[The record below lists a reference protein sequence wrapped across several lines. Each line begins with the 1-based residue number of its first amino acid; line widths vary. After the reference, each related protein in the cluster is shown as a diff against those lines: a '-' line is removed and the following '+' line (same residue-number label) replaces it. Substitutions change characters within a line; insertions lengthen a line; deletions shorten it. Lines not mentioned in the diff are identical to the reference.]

1 MIKKSKKLL
10 IANKES
16 IICGW
21 ELIKKES
28 KKHKTKIIP
37 IDSEHFS
44 ILRLLQKSNLN
55 EIDKVF
61 LTASGGPFLGL
72 SKKKLKKIK
81 PLHALSHPK
90 WNMGKK
96 ITVDSST
103 LMNKVL
109 EYIEAH
115 KLL

>member
-1 MIKKSKKLL
+1 MGI
-10 IANKES
+10 N
-16 IICGW
+16 
-21 ELIKKES
+21 KKES

-72 SKKKLKKIK
+72 SKK
-81 PLHALSHPK
+81 
-90 WNMGKK
+90 N
-96 ITVDSST
+96 
-103 LMNKVL
+103 
-109 EYIEAH
+109 
-115 KLL
+115 